1 MMRIQ
6 YHPLVDR
13 DTDGTEKYP
22 LFLTED
28 ETEAADRYR
37 TIWRR

>member
-1 MMRIQ
+1 MMRIR

-13 DTDGTEKYP
+13 DTDGTDKYP

-28 ETEAADRYR
+28 DEEQEAREPVR
-37 TIWRR
+37 